1 MSRRGPAPL
10 LVPAA
15 LAIGL
20 LLTLGLA
27 SCAGGSTLES
37 AGGNGTEDSGE
48 SAVESAGGNRVE
60 SLGKVVPAPGSPRA
74 GRDDP
79 FARLSLQDPQGR
91 TIRLADFK
99 GKVRL
104 IDVWATWC
112 GPCRMIIPHLNRLYD
127 RYRGEGLVVIGVSVD
142 SSPGDIVDFARTVRL
157 GYPVGMMNREVRE
170 LLGDSNA
177 IPTSYLIDRNGRLRR
192 KFIGFVEPETIER
205 EVKRFLARP

>member
-15 LAIGL
+15 LALYL
-20 LLTLGLA
+20 LVPLVLT

-37 AGGNGTEDSGE
+37 AGDNGAEGSGE
-48 SAVESAGGNRVE
+48 GGLEGAGGNRVE

-74 GRDDP
+74 GKDDP

-91 TIRLADFK
+91 TIRLGDFK

-205 EVKRFLARP
+205 EVKRFLATP